1 MGSEVRGKLAAT
13 TICTLANFP
22 TTALTVREAKVRLKL
37 KLKSLRTKKNVS
49 MLNVADDP
57 VLWLT
62 WRVHLIKR
70 WFTIHRA
77 AGTGPTVNG

>member
-1 MGSEVRGKLAAT
+1 
-13 TICTLANFP
+13 
-22 TTALTVREAKVRLKL
+22 
-37 KLKSLRTKKNVS
+37 
-49 MLNVADDP
+49 MLNVADNP

-77 AGTGPTVNG
+77 ACTYLFGWEVSRKRLGHSAQIEFVGLRFWKRYITQQQYTKDSEFNLRFRVP